1 MAVNCSVAPA
11 LIEGLAGVTA
21 IDTNVGAFTVRVVV
35 PLIEP
40 EVAVIVVLP
49 CASLVANPAA
59 LIVAT
64 LVVPELHVT
73 VSVRFSVELLLYF
86 PVAVNCSVAP
96 AVIEGLA
103 GVTAMDSRV
112 GAVTVSV
119 VEPLIEPDVAVIVV
133 LPCATLVAR
142 PAALMVATLVD
153 EELHDTVSVRFPVE
167 PLLYV
172 PVAVN
177 CCFVP
182 RAIEGLA
189 GVIEIDE
196 STLAARGET
205 GAPVATPPEANA
217 LGAKM
222 KREVAR
228 KIRERAASHRT
239 RTRLVRI
246 VHSQTEGSGKL
257 GLSISGSSNPVAWVR
272 V

>member
-1 MAVNCSVAPA
+1 MPVAVNCCVVPA
-11 LIEGLAGVTA
+11 LIDGLAGVTA
-21 IDTNVGAFTVRVVV
+21 IDTKVGAFTVRVVE

-40 EVAVIVVLP
+40 EVAAIVALP
-49 CASLVANPAA
+49 CATPVANPPS

-64 LVVPELHVT
+64 LVDEELHVT

-86 PVAVNCSVAP
+86 PVAVNCSVPP

-103 GVTAMDSRV
+103 GVTAIDTNV

-119 VEPLIEPDVAVIVV
+119 VEPLIEPEVAVIVV

-153 EELHDTVSVRFPVE
+153 EEFQVTESVRFSVE

-177 CCFVP
+177 CSFVP

-189 GVIEIDE
+189 GVIEIEE

-205 GAPVATPPEANA
+205 GALVATSLEANA
-217 LGAKM
+217 VAARM
-222 KREVAR
+222 EREVAR
-228 KIRERAASHRT
+228 KIRDRAASRRT
-239 RTRLVRI
+239 RRRLVSI
-246 VHSQTEGSGKL
+246 VH
-257 GLSISGSSNPVAWVR
+257 V
-272 V
+272 